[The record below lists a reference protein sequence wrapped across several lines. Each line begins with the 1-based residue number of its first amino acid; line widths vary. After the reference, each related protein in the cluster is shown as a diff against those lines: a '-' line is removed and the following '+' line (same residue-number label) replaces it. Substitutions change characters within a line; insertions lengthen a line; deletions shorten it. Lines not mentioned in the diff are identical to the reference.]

1 MDDGRRATDRSSV
14 AVPDSETPAASRS
27 RGRASRPVL
36 RDACRRAEIV
46 RAALASFAEHGYERA
61 SLRDIAARADV
72 THAALLRHFAS
83 KDDLLLA
90 ALAQRDLDDEELARR
105 IMQSRVPAERVLSS
119 VLADEF
125 AHPEHQRNWLAITV
139 AATNP
144 DHPAHEFF
152 IARRER
158 MRVAS
163 FKRTPADGEGWRGD
177 HGRREGHP
185 DDGHDGW
192 PSNPGAPR
200 PDPPNP
206 STPRN
211 LHATARHRRRSARHP
226 RRIVMVRLT
235 TRTLQH
241 SAA

>member
-1 MDDGRRATDRSSV
+1 MNGTTAVAPTDRSSV
-14 AVPDSETPAASRS
+14 AVPDSETLAASRS
-27 RGRASRPVL
+27 PRPSRRGPYSKTPA
-36 RDACRRAEIV
+36 RRAEIV

-90 ALAQRDLDDEELARR
+90 ALAQRDLDDEELAHR

-125 AHPEHQRNWLAITV
+125 AHPERQRNWLAITV

-158 MRVAS
+158 MRSHLSSGRLPTA
-163 FKRTPADGEGWRGD
+163 KDGEEITADEKVTMMMAMMDGLRIQALLD
-177 HGRREGHP
+177 PTRPTLPLLETFMRLLVT
-185 DDGHDGW
+185 DDD
-192 PSNPGAPR
+192 
-200 PDPPNP
+200 
-206 STPRN
+206 
-211 LHATARHRRRSARHP
+211 
-226 RRIVMVRLT
+226 
-235 TRTLQH
+235 QE
-241 SAA
+241 